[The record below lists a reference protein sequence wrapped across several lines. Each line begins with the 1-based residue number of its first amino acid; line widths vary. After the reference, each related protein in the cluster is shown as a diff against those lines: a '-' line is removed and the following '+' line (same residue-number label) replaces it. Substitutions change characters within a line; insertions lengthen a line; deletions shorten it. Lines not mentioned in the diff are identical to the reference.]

1 MEKTH
6 SVLWIYKQRAR
17 RVFVLCVILSFLS
30 VSSNTPATFR
40 RFPQLQI
47 ITIIVDIVT
56 GFILSIEVIVKIRN
70 HGMFKGENPCGTSRW
85 FIFDCVMVIFIWLS
99 IILQALEIAGGQV
112 VVGTP
117 VGLLR
122 VPRALIMLRAFR
134 HCFSF
139 QFESGR
145 IGIIVVRASHQIGG
159 VTLFLLFFLLLYGLL
174 GVQLFGTMS
183 HHCVVNNTDPTNI
196 TLSNL
201 AIPDTHC
208 SPEDKFMCPDGFNC
222 MELQLSIIQRGFSGF
237 DNIFISI
244 KTVYEAA
251 SQEGWVFLM
260 YKNIDSYQD
269 WHGYLYFVTLI
280 FFLAWLVKN
289 VFIAVIIETMAEIRV
304 QLHNLWGN
312 SKCSH
317 TTYATQR
324 ITSEGSSTNWALVDF
339 DMKKSHPKT
348 IDAWRQAL
356 RSRWF
361 HLMMLIVIVLNVCI
375 SAVQPRMDKRVWNF
389 YSIAELFFTVIFDM
403 ELIIKVITLGPRGYF
418 KRNIYK
424 YEAFLALVTTFNTAC
439 SYDVI
444 RSVPVLRIIRLVKL
458 SPTLEN
464 FLYKIFG
471 PAKKI
476 GLLVVFTLSILTF
489 MSTISLQMLCHVE
502 HLYSFATFPE
512 AFKSMFQIMTQEGW
526 IDVMHE
532 VMKLVSDSTRIPVSI
547 YFILYHLFVTTVVIS
562 LFVAVILDNLELD
575 ENLKRLKQLK
585 VSEQSVELQQPFR
598 LRIFERF
605 PNRPEM
611 VRLSKMPN
619 EFLLPRLRDSF
630 MRQFVD
636 TRSPIAHSV
645 AASHSTGLPL
655 SAYANF
661 STSSAIVAST
671 VLATRVAVQED
682 GLPNSIKFHQEQD
695 VVLNPEIRN
704 GFPYRDR
711 LLWKRMK
718 NNQDLALVPH
728 SSKKKPSLMCNHRIN
743 EVKPNMLDFL
753 MRDCAQQRISKESS
767 GLTSSAVG
775 TSKSL
780 LGAQHLIRRERRPF
794 FPNRRTFND
803 ENRLT
808 TVDNNIRA
816 SESLYD
822 HNAQQEVDIKLIHL
836 KCQQALL
843 KRQRHE
849 QELREN
855 HPLFDTPLLF
865 IKRDSQFRKICKY
878 IVTAQYGKS
887 ENSSENVK
895 EQGNSQ
901 VLHDLLGL
909 VPYLDWFM
917 ILVTVTSCCSM
928 LMEKT
933 TMRIHDTPA
942 LQVAEYIFVVSMGCE
957 LTLKVIAN
965 GVFFT
970 PKPAFKD
977 LGGFLDAAI
986 FIVSVVF
993 LCTLSGSH
1001 TGQFLM
1007 ILRCFR
1013 PLRIFKLVPQIRKV
1027 VIELFRSFKEIT
1039 MVFILLVALIFVFAS
1054 FGVQMYGGQLAA
1066 CNDLTITKKSDCHG
1080 IFFQTVWLSNN
1091 LNIEEDPPG
1100 FMVPRV
1106 WTNPRNFNFDTIGSA
1121 TLALFEVL
1129 SLKGWIEV
1137 RDILVERMGPLH
1149 AIYIHLFVFLGCM
1162 MGLTLFIGVVIANYN
1177 ENKGTA
1183 LLTVDQRRWEDL
1195 KSRLKIAQPLHLPPR
1210 PPGNGIR
1217 AKMYDLSEHHRFKAA
1232 IACCVM
1238 VRSLLLSIKW
1248 TSSNPH
1254 ARYPLYASIVFTF
1267 IFLLE
1272 MIIKVIGLT
1281 FIGTISSWRN
1291 RYDMVVTI
1299 CDVGWVMMWFILP
1312 GQNAYVYNIG
1322 WVLVGLRFFSIC
1334 GKHATLKM
1342 LLTTVA
1348 VSVYRSFFIILAM
1361 FLLLLCYAYAGVV
1374 LFGTVKY
1381 GENIDR
1387 HANFATAPLA
1397 VTVLFRIVTG
1407 EDWNKIMH
1415 DCMIQPP
1422 RCTPHHNY
1430 WETDCGNKTAALVYF
1445 CSFYVIIA
1453 YIMLNLLVAIIVE
1466 NFSLFYTMDEDIL
1479 LSYNDLH
1486 MFQVTWNTVDVKRKG
1501 AIDVKDVESVL
1512 RLLKGRLHID
1522 QYRDRLLLKHMCYE
1536 MERAGRRSNTGN
1548 RSNGWTANGQTLRG
1562 RNVEEALYVTF
1573 HDVLMMCAYRSVD
1586 IRKSLQLEELL
1597 MREKLESEIEEEVA
1611 KRTIRKWLERCIRSR
1626 AKQRTMLNDS
1636 FIDNKMSAN
1645 SVVTS
1650 QANDPAKIPSVE
1662 TPGDVNV
1669 DSDDADGVFDV
1680 SNQKYLKGGKHRRTG
1695 LWKPPP
1701 SFVPGG
1707 PTTTKLP
1714 SLMVDGSSLSDEG
1727 TDGSSYEDKS
1737 SSKSLSTEF
1746 DQWWDRFD
1754 ND

>member
-1 MEKTH
+1 
-6 SVLWIYKQRAR
+6 
-17 RVFVLCVILSFLS
+17 
-30 VSSNTPATFR
+30 
-40 RFPQLQI
+40 
-47 ITIIVDIVT
+47 
-56 GFILSIEVIVKIRN
+56 
-70 HGMFKGENPCGTSRW
+70 
-85 FIFDCVMVIFIWLS
+85 
-99 IILQALEIAGGQV
+99 
-112 VVGTP
+112 
-117 VGLLR
+117 GLLR
-122 VPRALIMLRAFR
+122 VPRAFILFRALRHF
-134 HCFSF
+134 FSF
-139 QFESGR
+139 QFDSGR

-174 GVQLFGTMS
+174 GVQLFGTC
-183 HHCVVNNTDPTNI
+183 HHCVVNGTDPTNV

-208 SPEDKFMCPDGFNC
+208 SPDDKLMCPAGFQC
-222 MELQLSIIQRGFSGF
+222 LELELSIVERGFSGF

-260 YKNIDSYQD
+260 YKNIDSYQE

-312 SKCSH
+312 SKCSNRK
-317 TTYATQR
+317 YATQVN
-324 ITSEGSSTNWALVDF
+324 IEGSSTNWLLVNR
-339 DMKKSHPKT
+339 DMENSSPRT
-348 IDAWRQAL
+348 IDAWRRAL
-356 RSRWF
+356 KSRWF
-361 HLMMLIVIVLNVCI
+361 HLMMLMLIVLNVCI
-375 SAVQPRMDKRVWNF
+375 SAVQPRTDERVWSF

-403 ELIIKVITLGPRGYF
+403 ELIIKVITLGPRGYI

-439 SYDVI
+439 SYDVL
-444 RSVPVLRIIRLVKL
+444 RSFPVLRIIRLVKL

-464 FLYKIFG
+464 FLFKIFG
-471 PAKKI
+471 PARKI

-489 MSTISLQMLCHVE
+489 MSTISLQMLCHVKNL
-502 HLYSFATFPE
+502 HFFATFPE
-512 AFKSMFQIMTQEGW
+512 AFQSMFQIMTQEGW

-532 VMKLVSDSTRIPVSI
+532 VMKSVSGRTSIPVSI

-585 VSEQSVELQQPFR
+585 VSEQSRELKQPFR
-598 LRIFERF
+598 LRIFEKF

-611 VRLSKMPN
+611 VQLSKMPN

-630 MRQFVD
+630 MRQFFLTND
-636 TRSPIAHSV
+636 TNKVTNIVYSQSNGTKTVKINMGQRPIKNNAVIMTRIQNDSR
-645 AASHSTGLPL
+645 ASSLTLNIAVIIKSTQ
-655 SAYANF
+655 N
-661 STSSAIVAST
+661 AST
-671 VLATRVAVQED
+671 ASSFCFQQESFIV
-682 GLPNSIKFHQEQD
+682 N
-695 VVLNPEIRN
+695 
-704 GFPYRDR
+704 RDS
-711 LLWKRMK
+711 LLR
-718 NNQDLALVPH
+718 
-728 SSKKKPSLMCNHRIN
+728 
-743 EVKPNMLDFL
+743 
-753 MRDCAQQRISKESS
+753 
-767 GLTSSAVG
+767 
-775 TSKSL
+775 SL
-780 LGAQHLIRRERRPF
+780 LGTQHLIRRERRPF
-794 FPNRRTFND
+794 LPNRRTFND
-803 ENRLT
+803 ENRIT
-808 TVDNNIRA
+808 TGDNRRTA
-816 SESLYD
+816 
-822 HNAQQEVDIKLIHL
+822 AQQDVDVKQIHL

-843 KRQRHE
+843 KRQRQE

-865 IKRDSQFRKICKY
+865 IKRGSQLRKFCKY
-878 IVTAQYGKS
+878 IVNAQYGQKS
-887 ENSSENVK
+887 SSPNVT
-895 EQGNSQ
+895 EQGDSQ
-901 VLHDLLGL
+901 VIHDLLGL

-917 ILVTVTSCCSM
+917 ILVTVASCCSM

-933 TMRIHDTPA
+933 TMRIHDTPS
-942 LQVAEYIFVVSMGCE
+942 LQVAEYIFVISMACE
-957 LTLKVIAN
+957 LFLKVVAN

-970 PKPAFKD
+970 PKPTFKD
-977 LGGFLDAAI
+977 LGGFMDAAI

-993 LCTLSGSH
+993 LYKITQHLYIFI
-1001 TGQFLM
+1001 GQFLM
-1007 ILRCFR
+1007 ILRCLR

-1027 VIELFRSFKEIT
+1027 VIELFRGFKEIL

-1066 CNDLTITKKSDCHG
+1066 CNDLTIKTRKECHG

-1091 LNIEEDPPG
+1091 LNIETDPPG

-1121 TLALFEVL
+1121 ILALFEVL

-1137 RDILVERMGPLH
+1137 RDILVERMGPWHSL
-1149 AIYIHLFVFLGCM
+1149 YIHLFVFLGCM
-1162 MGLTLFIGVVIANYN
+1162 MGLTQFIGVVIANYN

-1217 AKMYDLSEHHRFKAA
+1217 AKMYDLSEHRYFKGA
-1232 IACCVM
+1232 IACCIM
-1238 VRSLLLSIKW
+1238 IRSLLLSIKW
-1248 TSSNPH
+1248 TSSDSY
-1254 ARYPLYASIVFTF
+1254 ASYPLYASILFTF

-1272 MIIKVIGLT
+1272 IIIKIIGLR
-1281 FIGTISSWRN
+1281 FLGTISSWRN
-1291 RYDMVVTI
+1291 RYDMVVTL
-1299 CDVGWVMMWFILP
+1299 CDMAWVMMWFLLP
-1312 GQNAYVYNIG
+1312 AHNDYVYNIG

-1453 YIMLNLLVAIIVE
+1453 YIMLNLLV
-1466 NFSLFYTMDEDIL
+1466 
-1479 LSYNDLH
+1479 
-1486 MFQVTWNTVDVKRKG
+1486 
-1501 AIDVKDVESVL
+1501 
-1512 RLLKGRLHID
+1512 
-1522 QYRDRLLLKHMCYE
+1522 
-1536 MERAGRRSNTGN
+1536 
-1548 RSNGWTANGQTLRG
+1548 
-1562 RNVEEALYVTF
+1562 
-1573 HDVLMMCAYRSVD
+1573 
-1586 IRKSLQLEELL
+1586 
-1597 MREKLESEIEEEVA
+1597 
-1611 KRTIRKWLERCIRSR
+1611 
-1626 AKQRTMLNDS
+1626 
-1636 FIDNKMSAN
+1636 
-1645 SVVTS
+1645 
-1650 QANDPAKIPSVE
+1650 
-1662 TPGDVNV
+1662 
-1669 DSDDADGVFDV
+1669 
-1680 SNQKYLKGGKHRRTG
+1680 GK
-1695 LWKPPP
+1695 
-1701 SFVPGG
+1701 
-1707 PTTTKLP
+1707 
-1714 SLMVDGSSLSDEG
+1714 
-1727 TDGSSYEDKS
+1727 
-1737 SSKSLSTEF
+1737 
-1746 DQWWDRFD
+1746 
-1754 ND
+1754 

>member
-1 MEKTH
+1 
-6 SVLWIYKQRAR
+6 
-17 RVFVLCVILSFLS
+17 CVIISFIS
-30 VSSNTPATFR
+30 VSSNTPKSFEKL
-40 RFPQLQI
+40 PILQVITVVVDVI
-47 ITIIVDIVT
+47 I
-56 GFILSIEVIVKIRN
+56 GFILAIEIAVKLKHHGLFVGEAACARN
-70 HGMFKGENPCGTSRW
+70 RW
-85 FIFDCVMVIFIWLS
+85 FIFDCAMVVFIWLS
-99 IILQALEIAGGQV
+99 VILQVVLEMSNKQILLGIVA
-112 VVGTP
+112 
-117 VGLLR
+117 GLLR
-122 VPRALIMLRAFR
+122 VPRAFILFRALRHF
-134 HCFSF
+134 FSF
-139 QFESGR
+139 QFDSGR

-174 GVQLFGTMS
+174 GVQLFGTVT
-183 HHCVVNNTDPTNI
+183 HCVVNGTDPTNV

-208 SPEDKFMCPDGFNC
+208 SPDDKLMCPAGFQC
-222 MELQLSIIQRGFSGF
+222 LELELSIVERGFSGF

-260 YKNIDSYQD
+260 YKNIDSYQE

-312 SKCSH
+312 SKCSNRK
-317 TTYATQR
+317 YATQVN
-324 ITSEGSSTNWALVDF
+324 IEGSSTNWLLVNR
-339 DMKKSHPKT
+339 DMENSSPRT
-348 IDAWRQAL
+348 IDAWRRAL
-356 RSRWF
+356 KSRWF
-361 HLMMLIVIVLNVCI
+361 HLMMLMLIVLNVCI
-375 SAVQPRMDKRVWNF
+375 SAVQPRTDERVWSF

-403 ELIIKVITLGPRGYF
+403 ELIIKVITLGPRGYI

-439 SYDVI
+439 SYDVL
-444 RSVPVLRIIRLVKL
+444 RSFPVLRIIRLVKL

-464 FLYKIFG
+464 FLFKIFG
-471 PAKKI
+471 PARKI

-489 MSTISLQMLCHVE
+489 MSTISLQMLCHVKNL
-502 HLYSFATFPE
+502 HFFATFPE
-512 AFKSMFQIMTQEGW
+512 AFQSMFQIMTQEGW

-532 VMKLVSDSTRIPVSI
+532 VMKSVSGRTSIPVSI

-585 VSEQSVELQQPFR
+585 VSEQSRELKQPFR
-598 LRIFERF
+598 LRIFEKF

-611 VRLSKMPN
+611 VQLSKMPN

-630 MRQFVD
+630 MRQFVEI
-636 TRSPIAHSV
+636 RSPIAHSV
-645 AASHSTGLPL
+645 AASHSTGLTL
-655 SAYANF
+655 SAHPNF

-671 VLATRVAVQED
+671 YLNN
-682 GLPNSIKFHQEQD
+682 GLIYSFFAQLKITAKQIITKELKKTAKQTVCHDDFSG
-695 VVLNPEIRN
+695 I
-704 GFPYRDR
+704 YR
-711 LLWKRMK
+711 K
-718 NNQDLALVPH
+718 N
-728 SSKKKPSLMCNHRIN
+728 R
-743 EVKPNMLDFL
+743 
-753 MRDCAQQRISKESS
+753 
-767 GLTSSAVG
+767 
-775 TSKSL
+775 SL
-780 LGAQHLIRRERRPF
+780 LGTQHLIRRERRPF
-794 FPNRRTFND
+794 LPNRRTFND
-803 ENRLT
+803 ENRIT
-808 TVDNNIRA
+808 TGDNRRTA
-816 SESLYD
+816 DTLYG
-822 HNAQQEVDIKLIHL
+822 HKAQQDVDVKQIHL

-843 KRQRHE
+843 KRQRQE

-865 IKRDSQFRKICKY
+865 IKRGSQLRKFCKY
-878 IVTAQYGKS
+878 IVNAQYGQKS
-887 ENSSENVK
+887 SSPNVT
-895 EQGNSQ
+895 EQGDSQ
-901 VLHDLLGL
+901 VIHDLLGL

-917 ILVTVTSCCSM
+917 ILVTVASCCSM

-933 TMRIHDTPA
+933 TMRIHDTPS
-942 LQVAEYIFVVSMGCE
+942 LQVAEYIFVISMACE
-957 LTLKVIAN
+957 LFLKVVAN

-970 PKPAFKD
+970 PKPTFKD
-977 LGGFLDAAI
+977 LGGFMDAAI

-993 LCTLSGSH
+993 LCTLTSSH
-1001 TGQFLM
+1001 TGAFPHTFLM
-1007 ILRCFR
+1007 ILRCLR

-1027 VIELFRSFKEIT
+1027 VIELFRGFKEIL

-1066 CNDLTITKKSDCHG
+1066 CNDLTIKTRKECHG

-1091 LNIEEDPPG
+1091 LNIETDPPG

-1121 TLALFEVL
+1121 ILALFEVL

-1137 RDILVERMGPLH
+1137 RDILVERMGPWHSL
-1149 AIYIHLFVFLGCM
+1149 YIHLFVFLGCM
-1162 MGLTLFIGVVIANYN
+1162 MGLTQFIGVVIANYN

-1217 AKMYDLSEHHRFKAA
+1217 AKMYDLSEHRYFKGA
-1232 IACCVM
+1232 IACCIM
-1238 VRSLLLSIKW
+1238 IRSLLLSIKW
-1248 TSSNPH
+1248 TSSDSY
-1254 ARYPLYASIVFTF
+1254 ASYPLYASILFTF

-1272 MIIKVIGLT
+1272 IIIKIIGLR
-1281 FIGTISSWRN
+1281 FLGTISSWRN
-1291 RYDMVVTI
+1291 RYDMVVTL
-1299 CDVGWVMMWFILP
+1299 CDMAWVMMWFLLP
-1312 GQNAYVYNIG
+1312 AHNDYVYNIG

-1466 NFSLFYTMDEDIL
+1466 NFSLFYTMDKDIL

-1486 MFQVTWNTVDVKRKG
+1486 MFQVTWNAVDVKRKG
-1501 AIDVKDVESVL
+1501 TIAVRDVESVL
-1512 RLLKGRLHID
+1512 RLLKGRLQID
-1522 QYRDRLLLKHMCYE
+1522 KFRDRLLLKHMCYE
-1536 MERAGRRSNTGN
+1536 MERAGRKSNTGYW
-1548 RSNGWTANGQTLRG
+1548 SNGST
-1562 RNVEEALYVTF
+1562 ESFYVTF

-1597 MREKLESEIEEEVA
+1597 MREKLEAEIEEEVA
-1611 KRTIRKWLERCIRSR
+1611 KRTIRLWLERCIIKCK
-1626 AKQRTMLNDS
+1626 A
-1636 FIDNKMSAN
+1636 
-1645 SVVTS
+1645 
-1650 QANDPAKIPSVE
+1650 
-1662 TPGDVNV
+1662 
-1669 DSDDADGVFDV
+1669 
-1680 SNQKYLKGGKHRRTG
+1680 
-1695 LWKPPP
+1695 
-1701 SFVPGG
+1701 
-1707 PTTTKLP
+1707 
-1714 SLMVDGSSLSDEG
+1714 
-1727 TDGSSYEDKS
+1727 
-1737 SSKSLSTEF
+1737 
-1746 DQWWDRFD
+1746 
-1754 ND
+1754 

>member
-1 MEKTH
+1 
-6 SVLWIYKQRAR
+6 R
-17 RVFVLCVILSFLS
+17 RIFVCCVIISFIS
-30 VSSNTPATFR
+30 VSSNTPKSFEKL
-40 RFPQLQI
+40 PILQVITVVVDVI
-47 ITIIVDIVT
+47 I
-56 GFILSIEVIVKIRN
+56 GFILAIEIAVKLKHHGLFVGEAACARN
-70 HGMFKGENPCGTSRW
+70 RW
-85 FIFDCVMVIFIWLS
+85 FIFDCAMVVFIWLS
-99 IILQALEIAGGQV
+99 VILQVQILLGIVAG
-112 VVGTP
+112 
-117 VGLLR
+117 L
-122 VPRALIMLRAFR
+122 
-134 HCFSF
+134 
-139 QFESGR
+139 
-145 IGIIVVRASHQIGG
+145 RASHQIGG

-174 GVQLFGTMS
+174 GVQLFGTCT
-183 HHCVVNNTDPTNI
+183 HCVVNGTDPTNV

-208 SPEDKFMCPDGFNC
+208 SPDDKLMCPAGFQC
-222 MELQLSIIQRGFSGF
+222 LELELSIVERGFSGF

-260 YKNIDSYQD
+260 YKNIDSYQE

-312 SKCSH
+312 SKCSNRK
-317 TTYATQR
+317 YATQVN
-324 ITSEGSSTNWALVDF
+324 IEGSSTNWLLVNR
-339 DMKKSHPKT
+339 DMENSSPRT
-348 IDAWRQAL
+348 IDAWRRAL
-356 RSRWF
+356 KSRWF
-361 HLMMLIVIVLNVCI
+361 HLMMLMLIVLNVCI
-375 SAVQPRMDKRVWNF
+375 SAVQPRTDERVWSF

-403 ELIIKVITLGPRGYF
+403 ELIIKVITLGPRGYI

-439 SYDVI
+439 SYDVL
-444 RSVPVLRIIRLVKL
+444 RSFPVLRIIRLVKL

-464 FLYKIFG
+464 FLFKIFG
-471 PAKKI
+471 PARKI

-489 MSTISLQMLCHVE
+489 MSTISLQMLCHVKNL
-502 HLYSFATFPE
+502 HFFATFPE
-512 AFKSMFQIMTQEGW
+512 AFQSMFQIMTQEGW

-532 VMKLVSDSTRIPVSI
+532 VMKSVSGRTSIPVSI

-585 VSEQSVELQQPFR
+585 VSEQSRELKQPFR
-598 LRIFERF
+598 LRIFEKF

-611 VRLSKMPN
+611 VQLSKMPN

-630 MRQFVD
+630 MRQFFSLEYYELCFHQFNRKSCSL
-636 TRSPIAHSV
+636 TCIALQAVNHFYINV
-645 AASHSTGLPL
+645 MNFIIKSTQ
-655 SAYANF
+655 N
-661 STSSAIVAST
+661 AST
-671 VLATRVAVQED
+671 ASSFCFQQESFIVNRDSLLFVSLMVLTCMGLTCRLKHEHNVVEVSESFSCCLFVQKSVQQFCILLKVQTYNNMQSNGHIVPPKSDTKATAAQ
-682 GLPNSIKFHQEQD
+682 QD
-695 VVLNPEIRN
+695 V
-704 GFPYRDR
+704 D
-711 LLWKRMK
+711 
-718 NNQDLALVPH
+718 
-728 SSKKKPSLMCNHRIN
+728 
-743 EVKPNMLDFL
+743 VK
-753 MRDCAQQRISKESS
+753 Q
-767 GLTSSAVG
+767 
-775 TSKSL
+775 
-780 LGAQHLIRRERRPF
+780 
-794 FPNRRTFND
+794 
-803 ENRLT
+803 
-808 TVDNNIRA
+808 
-816 SESLYD
+816 
-822 HNAQQEVDIKLIHL
+822 IHL

-843 KRQRHE
+843 KRQRQE

-865 IKRDSQFRKICKY
+865 IKRGSQLRKFCKY
-878 IVTAQYGKS
+878 IVNAQYGQKS
-887 ENSSENVK
+887 SSPNVT
-895 EQGNSQ
+895 EQGDSQ
-901 VLHDLLGL
+901 VIHDLLGL

-917 ILVTVTSCCSM
+917 ILVTVASCCSM

-933 TMRIHDTPA
+933 TMRIHDTPS
-942 LQVAEYIFVVSMGCE
+942 LQVAEYIFVISMACE
-957 LTLKVIAN
+957 LFLKVVAN

-970 PKPAFKD
+970 PKPTFKD
-977 LGGFLDAAI
+977 LGGFMDAAI

-993 LCTLSGSH
+993 LCTLTSSH

-1007 ILRCFR
+1007 ILRCLR

-1027 VIELFRSFKEIT
+1027 VIELFRGFKEIL

-1066 CNDLTITKKSDCHG
+1066 CNDLTIKTRKECHG
-1080 IFFQTVWLSNN
+1080 IFFQTVWFCKMPHLLSHQ
-1091 LNIEEDPPG
+1091 G

-1121 TLALFEVL
+1121 ILALFEVL

-1137 RDILVERMGPLH
+1137 RDILVERMGPWHSL
-1149 AIYIHLFVFLGCM
+1149 YIHLFVFLGCM
-1162 MGLTLFIGVVIANYN
+1162 MGLTQFIGVVIANYN

-1217 AKMYDLSEHHRFKAA
+1217 AKMYDLSEHRYFKGA
-1232 IACCVM
+1232 IACCIM
-1238 VRSLLLSIKW
+1238 IRSLLLSIKW
-1248 TSSNPH
+1248 TSSDSY
-1254 ARYPLYASIVFTF
+1254 ASYPLYASILFTF

-1272 MIIKVIGLT
+1272 IIIKIIGLR
-1281 FIGTISSWRN
+1281 FLGTISSWRN
-1291 RYDMVVTI
+1291 RYDMVVTL
-1299 CDVGWVMMWFILP
+1299 CDMAWVMMWFLLP
-1312 GQNAYVYNIG
+1312 AHNDYVYNIG

-1466 NFSLFYTMDEDIL
+1466 NFSLFYTMDKDIL

-1486 MFQVTWNTVDVKRKG
+1486 MFQVTWNAVDVKRKG
-1501 AIDVKDVESVL
+1501 TIAVRDVESVL
-1512 RLLKGRLHID
+1512 RLLKGRLQID
-1522 QYRDRLLLKHMCYE
+1522 KFRDRLLLKHMCYE
-1536 MERAGRRSNTGN
+1536 MERAGRKSNTGYW
-1548 RSNGWTANGQTLRG
+1548 SNGST
-1562 RNVEEALYVTF
+1562 ESFYVTF

-1597 MREKLESEIEEEVA
+1597 MREKLEAEIEEEVA
-1611 KRTIRKWLERCIRSR
+1611 KRTIRLWLERCIIKCK
-1626 AKQRTMLNDS
+1626 A
-1636 FIDNKMSAN
+1636 
-1645 SVVTS
+1645 
-1650 QANDPAKIPSVE
+1650 
-1662 TPGDVNV
+1662 
-1669 DSDDADGVFDV
+1669 
-1680 SNQKYLKGGKHRRTG
+1680 
-1695 LWKPPP
+1695 
-1701 SFVPGG
+1701 
-1707 PTTTKLP
+1707 
-1714 SLMVDGSSLSDEG
+1714 
-1727 TDGSSYEDKS
+1727 
-1737 SSKSLSTEF
+1737 
-1746 DQWWDRFD
+1746 
-1754 ND
+1754 

>member
-1 MEKTH
+1 K
-6 SVLWIYKQRAR
+6 LPILQ
-17 RVFVLCVILSFLS
+17 VIT
-30 VSSNTPATFR
+30 VVVDV
-40 RFPQLQI
+40 I
-47 ITIIVDIVT
+47 I
-56 GFILSIEVIVKIRN
+56 GFILAIEIAVKLKHHGLFVGEAACARN
-70 HGMFKGENPCGTSRW
+70 RW
-85 FIFDCVMVIFIWLS
+85 FIFDCAMVVFIWLS
-99 IILQALEIAGGQV
+99 VILQVLEMSNKQILLGIVA
-112 VVGTP
+112 
-117 VGLLR
+117 GLLR
-122 VPRALIMLRAFR
+122 VPRAFILFRALRHF
-134 HCFSF
+134 FSF
-139 QFESGR
+139 QFDSGR

-174 GVQLFGTMS
+174 GVQLFGTC
-183 HHCVVNNTDPTNI
+183 HHCVVNGTDPTNV

-208 SPEDKFMCPDGFNC
+208 SPDDKLMCPAGFQC
-222 MELQLSIIQRGFSGF
+222 LELELSIVERGFSGF

-260 YKNIDSYQD
+260 YKNIDSYQE

-312 SKCSH
+312 SKCSNRK
-317 TTYATQR
+317 YATQV
-324 ITSEGSSTNWALVDF
+324 NMLD
-339 DMKKSHPKT
+339 KK
-348 IDAWRQAL
+348 
-356 RSRWF
+356 
-361 HLMMLIVIVLNVCI
+361 NCI
-375 SAVQPRMDKRVWNF
+375 SRGKFETQVTNKAAYSFVTTNNNHWVRAMVIPSDRLFNF
-389 YSIAELFFTVIFDM
+389 NLAILFNPLHLLIKILRYRENILFFTVIFDM
-403 ELIIKVITLGPRGYF
+403 ELIIKVITLGPRGYI

-439 SYDVI
+439 SYDVL
-444 RSVPVLRIIRLVKL
+444 RSFPVLRIIRLVKL

-464 FLYKIFG
+464 FLFKIFG
-471 PAKKI
+471 PARKI

-489 MSTISLQMLCHVE
+489 MSTISLQMLCHVKNL
-502 HLYSFATFPE
+502 HFFATFPE
-512 AFKSMFQIMTQEGW
+512 AFQSMFQIMTQEGW

-532 VMKLVSDSTRIPVSI
+532 VMKSVSGRTSIPVSI

-585 VSEQSVELQQPFR
+585 VSEQSRELKQPFR
-598 LRIFERF
+598 LRIFEKF

-611 VRLSKMPN
+611 VQLSKMPN

-630 MRQFVD
+630 MRQFVEI
-636 TRSPIAHSV
+636 RSPIAHSV
-645 AASHSTGLPL
+645 AASHSTGLTL
-655 SAYANF
+655 SAHPNF
-661 STSSAIVAST
+661 STSLVSSCT
-671 VLATRVAVQED
+671 
-682 GLPNSIKFHQEQD
+682 H
-695 VVLNPEIRN
+695 
-704 GFPYRDR
+704 
-711 LLWKRMK
+711 KRK
-718 NNQDLALVPH
+718 L
-728 SSKKKPSLMCNHRIN
+728 SKPS
-743 EVKPNMLDFL
+743 MLDSLFI
-753 MRDCAQQRISKESS
+753 DCNQKIKLNGNNFYNIAGGSR
-767 GLTSSAVG
+767 
-775 TSKSL
+775 SL
-780 LGAQHLIRRERRPF
+780 LGTQHLIRRERRPF
-794 FPNRRTFND
+794 LPNRRTFND
-803 ENRLT
+803 ENRIT
-808 TVDNNIRA
+808 TGDNRRTA
-816 SESLYD
+816 DTLYG
-822 HNAQQEVDIKLIHL
+822 HKAQQDVDVKQIHL

-843 KRQRHE
+843 KRQRQE

-865 IKRDSQFRKICKY
+865 IKRGSQLRKFCKY
-878 IVTAQYGKS
+878 IVNAQYGQKS
-887 ENSSENVK
+887 SSPNVT
-895 EQGNSQ
+895 EQGDSQ
-901 VLHDLLGL
+901 VIHDLLGL

-917 ILVTVTSCCSM
+917 ILVTVASCCSM

-933 TMRIHDTPA
+933 TMRIHDTPS
-942 LQVAEYIFVVSMGCE
+942 LQVAEYIFVISMACE
-957 LTLKVIAN
+957 LFLKVVAN

-970 PKPAFKD
+970 PKPTFKD
-977 LGGFLDAAI
+977 LGGFMDAAI

-993 LCTLSGSH
+993 LYKITQHLYIFI
-1001 TGQFLM
+1001 GQFLM
-1007 ILRCFR
+1007 ILRCLR

-1027 VIELFRSFKEIT
+1027 VIELFRGFKEIL

-1066 CNDLTITKKSDCHG
+1066 CNDLTIKTRKECHG
-1080 IFFQTVWLSNN
+1080 IFFQTVWFCKMPHLLSHQ
-1091 LNIEEDPPG
+1091 G

-1121 TLALFEVL
+1121 ILALFEVL

-1137 RDILVERMGPLH
+1137 RDILVERMGPWHSL
-1149 AIYIHLFVFLGCM
+1149 YIHLFVFLGCM
-1162 MGLTLFIGVVIANYN
+1162 MGLTQFIGVVIANYN

-1217 AKMYDLSEHHRFKAA
+1217 AKMYDLSEHRYFKGA
-1232 IACCVM
+1232 IACCIM
-1238 VRSLLLSIKW
+1238 IRSLLLSIKW
-1248 TSSNPH
+1248 TSSDSY
-1254 ARYPLYASIVFTF
+1254 ASYPLYASILFTF

-1272 MIIKVIGLT
+1272 IIIKIIGLR
-1281 FIGTISSWRN
+1281 FLGTISSWRN
-1291 RYDMVVTI
+1291 RYDMVVTL
-1299 CDVGWVMMWFILP
+1299 CDMAWVMMWFLLP
-1312 GQNAYVYNIG
+1312 AHNDYVYNIG

-1466 NFSLFYTMDEDIL
+1466 NFSLFYTMDKDIL

-1486 MFQVTWNTVDVKRKG
+1486 MFQVTWNAVDVKRKG
-1501 AIDVKDVESVL
+1501 TIAVRDVESVL
-1512 RLLKGRLHID
+1512 RLLKGRLQID
-1522 QYRDRLLLKHMCYE
+1522 KFRDRLLLKHMCYE
-1536 MERAGRRSNTGN
+1536 MERAGRKSNTGY
-1548 RSNGWTANGQTLRG
+1548 W
-1562 RNVEEALYVTF
+1562 
-1573 HDVLMMCAYRSVD
+1573 MCAYRSVD

-1597 MREKLESEIEEEVA
+1597 MREKLEAEIEEEVA
-1611 KRTIRKWLERCIRSR
+1611 KRTIRLWLERCIIKCK
-1626 AKQRTMLNDS
+1626 A
-1636 FIDNKMSAN
+1636 
-1645 SVVTS
+1645 
-1650 QANDPAKIPSVE
+1650 
-1662 TPGDVNV
+1662 
-1669 DSDDADGVFDV
+1669 
-1680 SNQKYLKGGKHRRTG
+1680 
-1695 LWKPPP
+1695 
-1701 SFVPGG
+1701 
-1707 PTTTKLP
+1707 
-1714 SLMVDGSSLSDEG
+1714 
-1727 TDGSSYEDKS
+1727 
-1737 SSKSLSTEF
+1737 
-1746 DQWWDRFD
+1746 
-1754 ND
+1754 